1 MTVGQHIMGPLG
13 YVVTECKKKDKTD
26 TALKAVF
33 ISLQLVDLALTLLA
47 ARSGY
52 PELNPFMRA
61 SLDSMYKMAVFKFG
75 VPLLISW
82 FVPGRLLIPAILLLC
97 GVLGWNI
104 KELLCLA
111 F

>member
-1 MTVGQHIMGPLG
+1 MGPLG
-13 YVVTECKKKDKTD
+13 YVVAECNKRDKTD

-33 ISLQLVDLALTLLA
+33 LTLQLVDLALTLVA

-61 SLDSMYKMAVFKFG
+61 SLDSVYKMAVLKFG
-75 VPLLISW
+75 VPLLVSW
-82 FVPGRLLIPAILLLC
+82 FVPGRLLIPSILLLC
-97 GVLGWNI
+97 GVLGWNVR
-104 KELLCLA
+104 ELICLA